1 MLSPKQTLNVGR
13 KTVRG
18 QSKGCLLGMFDMSS
32 LSQIIEQGIF
42 PGSLTKSTQQDLV
55 RIYEDAT
62 VLSCSTP
69 SGYQIGLLFGLRKAI
84 DQSSST
90 VPETFYLLYFYGNVM
105 CLEHVRFQFTRFR
118 QLGFN
123 VLIPEYVGYGMSSGV
138 PSEFG
143 CYESADAAYHYLT
156 QVLHVPPSRII
167 VGGWSLGA
175 AVAID
180 LAARKTVAGLVAL
193 CAFTNIVEQFT
204 TILPRTW
211 ATTLLPLLTE
221 RFDNLSKMQ
230 QIRCPIFISHGMQDE
245 FVPFAMGEQLHR
257 AVSDQQSVTFLPI
270 EGCGHKDIFD
280 FSILWTGLRDFI
292 KQFVAKY

>member
-1 MLSPKQTLNVGR
+1 MS
-13 KTVRG
+13 
-18 QSKGCLLGMFDMSS
+18 DMSS
-32 LSQIIEQGIF
+32 LSQTIQQSIF
-42 PGSLTKSTQQDLV
+42 AGSLIKSTHQDLV
-55 RIYEDAT
+55 GIYEDAT
-62 VLSCSTP
+62 VLSRSTP
-69 SGYQIGLLFGLRKAI
+69 SGNQIGLLFGSRKAT
-84 DQSSST
+84 DQYSSA
-90 VPETFYLLYFYGNVM
+90 VPETLHLLYFYGRGK
-105 CLEHVRFQFTRFR
+105 CLCNSHFEFTRFR
-118 QLGFN
+118 QLGLN
-123 VLIPEYVGYGMSSGV
+123 VLIPEYIGHGMSSGAA
-138 PSEFG
+138 SEFG
-143 CYESADAAYHYLT
+143 CYESADVAYRYLT
-156 QVLHVPPSRII
+156 RVLHVPPSQII

-180 LAARKTVAGLVAL
+180 LAARKSVAGLVTL
-193 CAFTNIVEQFT
+193 SAFTNIVEQAT